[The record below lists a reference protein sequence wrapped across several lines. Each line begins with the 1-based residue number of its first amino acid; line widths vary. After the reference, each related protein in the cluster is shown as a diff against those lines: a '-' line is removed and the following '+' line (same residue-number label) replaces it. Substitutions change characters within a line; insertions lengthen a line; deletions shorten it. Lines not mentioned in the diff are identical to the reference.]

1 MVRVNEIR
9 ANFTRDPAAER
20 ETSGASYALKISAV
34 LTDGRT
40 IETPI
45 RRGFT
50 VWGGRPP
57 TPAASR
63 EGLTLEML
71 EDDVRTTML
80 PWGSGVDLLPN
91 DELLQELIQRVPD
104 LEADSVRDAPLV
116 VIPGSDVLP
125 ST

>member
-1 MVRVNEIR
+1 MARVNEIR
-9 ANFTRDPAAER
+9 ATFTRDLAAER
-20 ETSGASYALKISAV
+20 ETHGASYALKISAV
-34 LTDGRT
+34 LTDGRM

-45 RRGFT
+45 QRGFT
-50 VWGGRPP
+50 VWGGRPA

-71 EDDVRTTML
+71 EGGVRNTML
-80 PWGSGVDLLPN
+80 PWGSGEELAAH
-91 DELLQELIQRVPD
+91 DELLEELVRQVPD

-116 VIPGSDVLP
+116 VVPGGDVLP